1 MCYSKSQLTAV
12 DSATVRGIAG
22 SIIDKASPHC
32 HATAEVLLW
41 PLIGPAASLVRLMST
56 DLMSFVNPPVIFLQP
71 NTRHVSHHCHTHQH
85 NRYFVC
91 FITIPITTSLR
102 LHPNTRTDA
111 TMVKNRKEKP
121 PKAIKLR
128 QPDRSGP
135 TEQTLL
141 QLADDQQLFKK
152 AAKRERQLAGD
163 DSNDDD
169 EEGNMSPGAER
180 FLEALLYTATL
191 ATLHVTFDVLVMN
204 QYGTEI
210 KWDRVIKNAGRALI
224 GKFHPFCDIFFQR
237 HMLKSQAFFI
247 LFYALHPSE
256 PHATLIPGLPRRF
269 QRPLRQLLFFAMSCV
284 AGCALVYTTNAKGYL
299 ANMKS
304 APPLGCIWLW
314 AVVELDLLWAVPS
327 LAVAGVYMWVNGYSI
342 K

>member
-1 MCYSKSQLTAV
+1 
-12 DSATVRGIAG
+12 
-22 SIIDKASPHC
+22 
-32 HATAEVLLW
+32 
-41 PLIGPAASLVRLMST
+41 
-56 DLMSFVNPPVIFLQP
+56 
-71 NTRHVSHHCHTHQH
+71 
-85 NRYFVC
+85 
-91 FITIPITTSLR
+91 
-102 LHPNTRTDA
+102 
-111 TMVKNRKEKP
+111 MVKNRKEKP

-224 GKFHPFCDIFFQR
+224 
-237 HMLKSQAFFI
+237 AFFI

>member
-1 MCYSKSQLTAV
+1 
-12 DSATVRGIAG
+12 
-22 SIIDKASPHC
+22 
-32 HATAEVLLW
+32 
-41 PLIGPAASLVRLMST
+41 
-56 DLMSFVNPPVIFLQP
+56 
-71 NTRHVSHHCHTHQH
+71 
-85 NRYFVC
+85 
-91 FITIPITTSLR
+91 
-102 LHPNTRTDA
+102 
-111 TMVKNRKEKP
+111 MVKNRKEKP

-128 QPDRSGP
+128 QPDRSAP

-163 DSNDDD
+163 VNADDDDD
-169 EEGNMSPGAER
+169 EEGKMSPGAER

-191 ATLHVTFDVLVMN
+191 VTLHVTFDVLVMK

-210 KWDRVIKNAGRALI
+210 KWDRVIQNAGRAFI
-224 GKFHPFCDIFFQR
+224 GKLILQSLSKNHIVLIV
-237 HMLKSQAFFI
+237 MLITAFFF

-269 QRPLRQLLFFAMSCV
+269 QRPLRQLLFFAMSCA
-284 AGCALVYTTNAKGYL
+284 AGCALVYTTNAQGYL
-299 ANMKS
+299 ANMKR

-327 LAVAGVYMWVNGYSI
+327 LAVTAVYLWVNGYSI
-342 K
+342 R